1 MKPRTRHH
9 RSVARRHRA
18 GHSPGS
24 AAAPLPY
31 PASGSPSGRLRR
43 GARRTGPPSRAR
55 ALTPPGLPAG
65 LSGRPPHR
73 PAPETQT
80 AAGSVSCPAAESRR
94 REGAGPT
101 PGTQTH
107 GHAER
112 PTCLPPPPPH
122 AAQPATTRRLPPAAA
137 AVAAAFR
144 FLCPAPPRPSPGSSR
159 AARPCRRGVPG
170 PGRTALGSGRP
181 AASPAL
187 LRGPASPL
195 TCCRRGAARRPVP
208 PLALQHRVSLLPW
221 PDVRREA
228 AGCAPRSE
236 RSAVK
241 KAPCPGAEG
250 LTQPQASCASHPHL
264 LCACTLLLSLGQ
276 PISK

>member
-80 AAGSVSCPAAESRR
+80 AAGSVSRPTAESRR

-144 FLCPAPPRPSPGSSR
+144 FLCPAPPRPSPSSSR
-159 AARPCRRGVPG
+159 AARPCRPGRSRPYRPGERPPRREPRSPPG
-170 PGRTALGSGRP
+170 PGLAP
-181 AASPAL
+181 HL
-187 LRGPASPL
+187 LSA
-195 TCCRRGAARRPVP
+195 RRGTARRPVP
-208 PLALQHRVSLLPW
+208 PLALQHRVSLPPW

-236 RSAVK
+236 RSAVR

-250 LTQPQASCASHPHL
+250 LTQLQASRASHPHL

-276 PISK
+276 PI